1 MTNEEAKKMLKAK
14 LECLIRETSGTDR
27 DCNYKDCDECKLCYA
42 QGNMGEQKE
51 ALELAI
57 KALDQE
63 PSEDAEVI
71 KISKGAVKARQGRF
85 VIYDVEWLK
94 KNFYA
99 TEEKIYGQ
107 PKESCEGCISRK
119 AELDG
124 LASIAKAKAK
134 SDAQKALMGRVMY
147 FTEQLPP
154 VTPKYT
160 DEEIDRA
167 QAIEQAY
174 IDKMVE
180 LTVEEFKRPKGKW
193 IDIEYY
199 DYDSEWEEWTCYRPK
214 CPFCN
219 EEPKEYSNYCPNCGA
234 KLKEEDPDY

>member
-1 MTNEEAKKMLKAK
+1 
-14 LECLIRETSGTDR
+14 
-27 DCNYKDCDECKLCYA
+27 
-42 QGNMGEQKE
+42 MGEQKE

-71 KISKGAVKARQGRF
+71 KISKGAVKARQGRY

-94 KNFYA
+94 KNFYL

-107 PKESCEGCISRK
+107 PKEPCEDCISRK

-134 SDAQKALMGRVMY
+134 SNAQKALMGRVMY

-154 VTPKYT
+154 VIPKYT

-167 QAIEQAY
+167 QAVEQAY

-180 LTVEEFKRPKGKW
+180 LAVEELKRPKGKW
-193 IDIEYY
+193 IYKNDNKLIASDMGYWQC
-199 DYDSEWEEWTCYRPK
+199 SICEEGKLLY
-214 CPFCN
+214 
-219 EEPKEYSNYCPNCGA
+219 ESAYCPNCGA
-234 KLKEEDPDY
+234 K

>member
-14 LECLIRETSGTDR
+14 LDCLIRETSGTDI
-27 DCNYKDCDECKLCYA
+27 DCNNRNCDECNLCYA

-63 PSEDAEVI
+63 PSEGEEVI
-71 KISKGAVKARQGRF
+71 KVSKGVVKARQGRF

-94 KNFYA
+94 KNFYL

-107 PKESCEGCISRK
+107 PKEPCEDCISRK

-154 VTPKYT
+154 VTPQPKIGHWIVNKEKSLARCSNCKFLLKNK
-160 DEEIDRA
+160 DEIKLFGTFI
-167 QAIEQAY
+167 QGY
-174 IDKMVE
+174 
-180 LTVEEFKRPKGKW
+180 
-193 IDIEYY
+193 
-199 DYDSEWEEWTCYRPK
+199 
-214 CPFCN
+214 
-219 EEPKEYSNYCPNCGA
+219 NYCPYCGYRMIEPQESEG
-234 KLKEEDPDY
+234 KDGNTM

>member
-1 MTNEEAKKMLKAK
+1 MTLRTKGEQKAYLDGYEMCANCIKKYLTDEDKQK
-14 LECLIRETSGTDR
+14 LECLLAAVRTAVDIEDET
-27 DCNYKDCDECKLCYA
+27 
-42 QGNMGEQKE
+42 
-51 ALELAI
+51 AI
-57 KALDQE
+57 KTLEQQ
-63 PSEDAEVI
+63 PSEDAEVV

-94 KNFYA
+94 RNFYV

-107 PKESCEGCISRK
+107 PKEPCEDCISRK

-124 LASIAKAKAK
+124 LASIAKTEAK

-154 VTPKYT
+154 VAPKYT

-167 QAIEQAY
+167 QVAEQAY

-180 LTVEEFKRPKGKW
+180 LAVEETKRPEGKW
-193 IDIEYY
+193 IEIFVETPNDPYSYGFKSHKCSKCE
-199 DYDSEWEEWTCYRPK
+199 YRPLQI
-214 CPFCN
+214 
-219 EEPKEYSNYCPNCGA
+219 SNYCPNCGA
-234 KLKEEDPDY
+234 KMLQEEEPDY